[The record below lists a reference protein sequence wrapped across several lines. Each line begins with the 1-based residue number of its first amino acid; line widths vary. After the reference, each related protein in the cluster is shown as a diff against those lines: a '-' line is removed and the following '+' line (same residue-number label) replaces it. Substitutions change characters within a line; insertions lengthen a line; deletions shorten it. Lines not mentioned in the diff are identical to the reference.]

1 VWCPALAVR
10 PALLKVL
17 PFFILCSHAN

>member
-1 VWCPALAVR
+1 VSCPALAVR